1 VKRIVV
7 IGGGVAGLTTA
18 LHIRDGAG
26 EIAGGVEVLL
36 LEGGDRVGGNIRTDR
51 DDGWIIECGPN
62 GYLDN
67 VPTTPALVK
76 RLKLERRVQPADER
90 AAKRFLYRHGRLNL
104 LATNPIAFLAS
115 PVLSLRGRLRI
126 LFEPLSGFS
135 KPGRDETVYEF
146 GKRHIGHEA
155 ATVLIDAM
163 VSGVYAGNIHELSL
177 ASTFPK
183 MAEMEAKHGSL
194 VKAMMARGR
203 ERRAAKKRAAVM
215 RGRGEDVEELTQ
227 PGGPAG
233 PGGTLTSF
241 DDGLDVLVSALA
253 RELGDSVRLR
263 CTVKR
268 IKRDSSTGGPSAKPW
283 NVVVEGGASLQC
295 DAVMLAVPAAP
306 AVPLV
311 QPLDAT
317 LADTLCA
324 IRSAGLAVVALGYEA
339 EAIGGAPDGFGFLVP
354 RGTGPRILGCLWDSS
369 LFPGRAPNGKVLL
382 RVMIGGAH
390 DPQAVTLDD
399 DTLLGIVRRDL
410 RTTMGIDAEPVL
422 ARIYR
427 HPNGIAQYT
436 VGHQQRLDTI
446 HQRLERLPGL
456 WVTGS
461 SYYGVSMNA
470 CITRAGEQ
478 AEEILRYLRPSS
490 NISPY

>member
-1 VKRIVV
+1 MKRVV
-7 IGGGVAGLTTA
+7 VVGGGVAGLTTA

-67 VPTTPALVK
+67 VSTTPVLVK
-76 RLKLERRVQPADER
+76 RLKLESRVQPADER

-126 LFEPLSGFS
+126 LCEPFSGSS
-135 KPGRDETVYEF
+135 KPGCDETVYEF

-183 MAEMEAKHGSL
+183 MAEMEAKYGSL

-203 ERRAAKKRAAVM
+203 ERRAAKK
-215 RGRGEDVEELTQ
+215 

-253 RELGDSVRLR
+253 RELGDSVRLQ

-268 IKRDSSTGGPSAKPW
+268 IKRDRSTSGPSAKPW
-283 NVVVEGGASLQC
+283 NVVLEGGASLQC
-295 DAVMLAVPAAP
+295 DAVILAVPAAP

-311 QPLDAT
+311 QPLDEM
-317 LADTLCA
+317 LAETLCA

-339 EAIGGAPDGFGFLVP
+339 GAIGGAPDGFGFLVP

-399 DTLLGIVRRDL
+399 DTLLGIVRKDL
-410 RTTMGIDAEPVL
+410 HTTMRIDAEPVL

-470 CITRAGEQ
+470 CIARAGEQ
-478 AEEILRYLRPSS
+478 AEEILGYLDSR
-490 NISPY
+490 

>member
-1 VKRIVV
+1 MKRIVV
-7 IGGGVAGLTTA
+7 VGGGVAGLTAA
-18 LHIRDGAG
+18 LHIKDGAG

-67 VPTTPALVK
+67 VSTTPALVK
-76 RLKLERRVQPADER
+76 RLKLERRVQPADEG

-126 LFEPLSGFS
+126 LFEPFSGSS

-177 ASTFPK
+177 ASAFPK

-203 ERRAAKKRAAVM
+203 ERRAAKK
-215 RGRGEDVEELTQ
+215 

-253 RELGDSVRLR
+253 RELGDSVWLQ

-268 IKRDSSTGGPSAKPW
+268 IKRDSSTSGAKPW

-317 LADTLCA
+317 LADTLSA
-324 IRSAGLAVVALGYEA
+324 IRSAGLVVVALGYEA

-399 DTLLGIVRRDL
+399 HTLLGIVRKDL

-470 CITRAGEQ
+470 CIARAGEQ
-478 AEEILRYLRPSS
+478 AEEILRYLDSK
-490 NISPY
+490 

>member
-1 VKRIVV
+1 MKRIVV
-7 IGGGVAGLTTA
+7 VGGGVAGLTTA

-26 EIAGGVEVLL
+26 EISGGVEVLL

-76 RLKLERRVQPADER
+76 RLKLEHRVRPADER
-90 AAKRFLYRHGRLNL
+90 TAKRFLYRHGRLNL

-126 LFEPLSGFS
+126 LFEPFSGSS

-194 VKAMMARGR
+194 VKAMMAQRR
-203 ERRAAKKRAAVM
+203 ERRAAKK
-215 RGRGEDVEELTQ
+215 

-241 DDGLDVLVSALA
+241 DDGLDVLVSALV
-253 RELGDSVRLR
+253 RELGDSVRLQ

-268 IKRDSSTGGPSAKPW
+268 IKRDSSTSGEKPW

-339 EAIGGAPDGFGFLVP
+339 EAIGGVPDGFGFLVP

-369 LFPGRAPNGKVLL
+369 LFPGRAPSGNVLL

-399 DTLLGIVRRDL
+399 DTLLGIVRKDL

-422 ARIYR
+422 GRIYR

-470 CITRAGEQ
+470 CIARAGEQ
-478 AEEILRYLRPSS
+478 AEEILRYL
-490 NISPY
+490 

>member
-1 VKRIVV
+1 
-7 IGGGVAGLTTA
+7 
-18 LHIRDGAG
+18 
-26 EIAGGVEVLL
+26 
-36 LEGGDRVGGNIRTDR
+36 
-51 DDGWIIECGPN
+51 
-62 GYLDN
+62 
-67 VPTTPALVK
+67 
-76 RLKLERRVQPADER
+76 
-90 AAKRFLYRHGRLNL
+90 
-104 LATNPIAFLAS
+104 
-115 PVLSLRGRLRI
+115 
-126 LFEPLSGFS
+126 
-135 KPGRDETVYEF
+135 
-146 GKRHIGHEA
+146 
-155 ATVLIDAM
+155 M
-163 VSGVYAGNIHELSL
+163 VSGVYAGNIRELSL
-177 ASTFPK
+177 ASAFPK

-194 VKAMMARGR
+194 VKAMMARRR
-203 ERRAAKKRAAVM
+203 ERRAAKK
-215 RGRGEDVEELTQ
+215 

-253 RELGDSVRLR
+253 RELGDSVWLQ

-268 IKRDSSTGGPSAKPW
+268 IKRDGSTSGVKPW

-317 LADTLCA
+317 LADTLSA

-339 EAIGGAPDGFGFLVP
+339 EAVGGAPDGFGFLVP

-399 DTLLGIVRRDL
+399 HTLLGIVRKDL

-427 HPNGIAQYT
+427 HSNGIAQYT

-446 HQRLERLPGL
+446 HQRLERLPSL

-470 CITRAGEQ
+470 CIARAGEQ
-478 AEEILRYLRPSS
+478 AEEILRYLDSL
-490 NISPY
+490 